1 MAIREKERKGV
12 QTGKEEV
19 KPSLSANSIVL
30 YRENP
35 KDATKEILELI
46 NELGKAAGYNTNAQ
60 KSPASLYTN
69 NKRSEREIK
78 QSHLPSKQKE

>member
-60 KSPASLYTN
+60 KSPASLYIN

>member
-1 MAIREKERKGV
+1 VAIREKARKGV

-19 KPSLSANSIVL
+19 KLSLSANPTIL
-30 YRENP
+30 YIENP

-46 NELGKAAGYNTNAQ
+46 NELGEAAGYNINAQ
-60 KSPASLYTN
+60 KSPAFLYTN